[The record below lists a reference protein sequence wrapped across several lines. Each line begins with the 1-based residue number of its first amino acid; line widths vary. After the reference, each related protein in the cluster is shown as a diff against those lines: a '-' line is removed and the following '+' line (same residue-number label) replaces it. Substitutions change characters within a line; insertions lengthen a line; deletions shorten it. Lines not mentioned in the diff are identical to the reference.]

1 MRGEDAVVI
10 NWTELTTF
18 EISQERDVSAPWIL
32 VLETLRDAT
41 HLQIKAEGSWAAMGG
56 SLTVCGPDGHA
67 GIPVV
72 PERLIATDCPV
83 GALIGKIGGSSAA
96 VSSAAHMYASERPVG
111 EGKPFAI
118 GSHCV
123 ATIPDKSIGPL
134 FVGFNCLF
142 RPVRVSCLKVVV
154 AGSRPTT

>member
-56 SLTVCGPDGHA
+56 SLTVCGPMGM
-67 GIPVV
+67 
-72 PERLIATDCPV
+72 PEYRW
-83 GALIGKIGGSSAA
+83 
-96 VSSAAHMYASERPVG
+96 
-111 EGKPFAI
+111 
-118 GSHCV
+118 
-123 ATIPDKSIGPL
+123 
-134 FVGFNCLF
+134 
-142 RPVRVSCLKVVV
+142 
-154 AGSRPTT
+154 SRSGLSPPTARWAR